1 MHYQEKTREMSV
13 MMVAILA
20 GGALYVGC
28 PREDA
33 LPPPE
38 TPTAEVRERAPDYQL
53 FAPLPEDGEF
63 TMERLPFL
71 MTKRGTFVESSCFAP
86 LEGEPLVSPTSD
98 LEEPIAR
105 HERDVSRFLARW
117 FQSKVSIAAVGDSD
131 VNSWKIVPEEAII
144 REIDDHSVRFVENP
158 GCIDPSTGWLE
169 SNVVVVAGLIGAR
182 SFDFTSSRPIPRKSA
197 EALREEFTKAGMT
210 FETEDL
216 IDYELVVDDEGQ
228 PTKGSQGEKLYRSPD
243 MGTVSELDIVPP
255 ARQKMKSWSIT
266 SDELVFFGFRELSK
280 TAWRREADLDRC
292 NVNIVWNDPTFRPPE
307 CAEYTASSFKA
318 SKRGDRVEIQM
329 KTADQEE
336 PQVFEMGFEELK
348 KIQVSDRTILWLSPV
363 TIEEGALIRL
373 NSLVLDP

>member
-1 MHYQEKTREMSV
+1 MLYQVKTGEMSV

-20 GGALYVGC
+20 GGALYLGC

-33 LPPPE
+33 TPPPV
-38 TPTAEVRERAPDYQL
+38 TPTSEVRERAPDYQL

-63 TMERLPFL
+63 TTETLPFL
-71 MTKRGTFVESSCFAP
+71 MTKRGTAVDSSCFAP
-86 LEGEPLVSPTSD
+86 IEGEPLVSPSSE
-98 LEEPIAR
+98 LEEPIAQ

-117 FQSKVSIAAVGDSD
+117 FQSKVSIAAAGDSD
-131 VNSWKIVPEEAII
+131 VNAWKIVPEEAVI
-144 REIDDHSVRFVENP
+144 REIDDHSLRFVENP

-169 SNVVVVAGLIGAR
+169 NNVVVVAGLIGAR
-182 SFDFTSSRPIPRKSA
+182 SFLFTSSTPIPRKSA

-255 ARQKMKSWSIT
+255 ARQKMKSWSVT
-266 SDELVFFGFRELSK
+266 SEELLFFGFRELSK
-280 TAWRREADLDRC
+280 TAWRREAELEKC
-292 NVNIVWNDPTFRPPE
+292 NVNIVWDDPIFRPPE
-307 CAEYTASSFKA
+307 CTEYTASSFKA
-318 SKRGDRVEIQM
+318 SKQGDRVEIHM
-329 KTADQEE
+329 KAADQEDV
-336 PQVFEMGFEELK
+336 QVFEMGFDELE
-348 KIQVSDRTILWLSPV
+348 KIQVSDKTILWISPV
-363 TIEEGALIRL
+363 QIEEGALIRV